1 MQKAGTAT
9 MSTRTRVTIRTAAF
23 GFGLLVL
30 LCGCAPFHSLFG
42 EVRLSLG
49 TGGGAKTILP
59 VIEVDSYLIA
69 FSGPAAVDPV
79 STTQANPTI
88 ELPAGTWDISVAGK
102 DTGGDTVAVGGASGV
117 VVSGGATTPVAIVL
131 NAQASGTG
139 TIDVTVTWPVG
150 LIPPVDSD
158 RTTVTLDEAAVNP
171 GTLTFGSTWV
181 RYVEAKPAGS
191 YRLCLTLVS
200 VATPRASVQ
209 EAVQVYGNLTSSAI
223 FALTSDDFLLPPTP
237 PGGLAVAE
245 GLGAL
250 ELSWTDTS
258 HVETGYVVER
268 STTGLPLDFYALGSP
283 LPANTE
289 GYHDADA
296 SASVTYW
303 YRVKAMNSLG
313 DSGYSNVGSGK
324 VEAPVAGASGALSF
338 SATTTS
344 SIRVSWVKGT
354 DNVSAQAVLGY
365 RVVRSLADD
374 VGTVAEALANGT
386 VVLDWTPDVATV
398 NATGLASGTAYY
410 FNVLARDEAGNTTA
424 WVSGSRATA
433 TGTGQIGF
441 TITVTSPSDE
451 PITFDRAD
459 DITVGTAAMLAI
471 TIGEGFDS
479 YSWMLDGATLQG
491 QEAANVTVDC
501 GTLDPGVHHVT
512 AFVTKN
518 GLLYSRGL
526 RFVIEN

>member
-1 MQKAGTAT
+1 MKKTNRALP
-9 MSTRTRVTIRTAAF
+9 AAAVALGAILLLGCPLFSPHGSF
-23 GFGLLVL
+23 GR
-30 LCGCAPFHSLFG
+30 
-42 EVRLSLG
+42 VRLSLG
-49 TGGGAKTILP
+49 TGEGAKTILP

-79 STTQANPTI
+79 STAQANPTI
-88 ELPAGTWDISVAGK
+88 ELPVGTWDISVEGK
-102 DTGGDTVAVGGASGV
+102 DAGGDTVAVGGASGV
-117 VVSGGATTPVAIVL
+117 VVSEGTTTPVAIVL
-131 NAQASGTG
+131 SAQASGTG

-150 LIPPVDSD
+150 VTPPIDAD
-158 RTTVTLDEAAVNP
+158 KTTVTLDEAADP

-181 RYVEAKPAGS
+181 RYVKAKPAGS

-209 EAVQVYGNLTSSAI
+209 EAVQVYGNLTSSATI
-223 FALTSDDFLLPPTP
+223 ALTSADFLFPPTP
-237 PGGLAVAE
+237 PSGLAVAE

-303 YRVKAMNSLG
+303 YRVKATNSLG

-344 SIRVSWVKGT
+344 SIRVSWVKAT
-354 DNVSAQAVLGY
+354 DNVSAQAVLEY

-374 VGTVAEALANGT
+374 VRHGGGGAGERDGGAGLDAGCRHGERDGAGVGNGVLLQRAGEGRGGQHHRLGLGIAGYRVGADHGRPYDRQHGAIEPGPDRGHRCSEIGSPHRHRAHVPRFADHQR
-386 VVLDWTPDVATV
+386 VVLSSMPSRA
-398 NATGLASGTAYY
+398 
-410 FNVLARDEAGNTTA
+410 ARDGTRC
-424 WVSGSRATA
+424 SSTA
-433 TGTGQIGF
+433 TQGPGCWISA
-441 TITVTSPSDE
+441 TI
-451 PITFDRAD
+451 
-459 DITVGTAAMLAI
+459 
-471 TIGEGFDS
+471 
-479 YSWMLDGATLQG
+479 
-491 QEAANVTVDC
+491 
-501 GTLDPGVHHVT
+501 PG
-512 AFVTKN
+512 
-518 GLLYSRGL
+518 
-526 RFVIEN
+526 